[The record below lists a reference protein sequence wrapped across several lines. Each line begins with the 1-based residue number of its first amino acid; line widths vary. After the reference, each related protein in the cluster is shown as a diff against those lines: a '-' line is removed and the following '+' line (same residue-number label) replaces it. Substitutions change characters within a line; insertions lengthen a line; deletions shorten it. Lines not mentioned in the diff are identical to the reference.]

1 MTAAT
6 MLAAKSEIGML
17 IHIPFEP
24 QNMGKIMMQG
34 NRKSN
39 WRVRDRKIALDAIPI
54 LWKKVGSNHLKTD
67 NGEKHD
73 YDTQS
78 GGRTLN
84 QSFVG
89 GKGGYSQFG
98 HQFAYKESAG
108 GDKGGSVDGQF

>member
-1 MTAAT
+1 

-54 LWKKVGSNHLKTD
+54 LWKKLEVTI
-67 NGEKHD
+67 
-73 YDTQS
+73 
-78 GGRTLN
+78 
-84 QSFVG
+84 
-89 GKGGYSQFG
+89 
-98 HQFAYKESAG
+98 
-108 GDKGGSVDGQF
+108 

>member
-1 MTAAT
+1 MRLKNLKLPIKHDGCHDAGCQVGKQ
-6 MLAAKSEIGML
+6 LA
-17 IHIPFEP
+17 
-24 QNMGKIMMQG
+24 GKGQEDSLG
-34 NRKSN
+34 CHS
-39 WRVRDRKIALDAIPI
+39 DTLE
-54 LWKKVGSNHLKTD
+54 KVGSNHLKTD

-78 GGRTLN
+78 GGRALN

-108 GDKGGSVDGQF
+108 GDKGGSVDSQF

>member
-34 NRKSN
+34 NRKSY

-54 LWKKVGSNHLKTD
+54 LWKKLEVTI
-67 NGEKHD
+67 
-73 YDTQS
+73 
-78 GGRTLN
+78 
-84 QSFVG
+84 
-89 GKGGYSQFG
+89 
-98 HQFAYKESAG
+98 
-108 GDKGGSVDGQF
+108 

>member
-54 LWKKVGSNHLKTD
+54 PVSYTHL
-67 NGEKHD
+67 
-73 YDTQS
+73 
-78 GGRTLN
+78 TLPTN
-84 QSFVG
+84 REV
-89 GKGGYSQFG
+89 
-98 HQFAYKESAG
+98 
-108 GDKGGSVDGQF
+108 

>member
-39 WRVRDRKIALDAIPI
+39 WRVRDRKIALDLSLIHI
-54 LWKKVGSNHLKTD
+54 
-67 NGEKHD
+67 
-73 YDTQS
+73 
-78 GGRTLN
+78 
-84 QSFVG
+84 
-89 GKGGYSQFG
+89 
-98 HQFAYKESAG
+98 
-108 GDKGGSVDGQF
+108 